1 MYEFRNTT
9 WQIWEMQ
16 KETKTLFAYIH
27 ESNIVCANLVGG
39 GLPTCL
45 QIARALIHATAF
57 ILLPLHPSPL
67 SRSLSLLST
76 YTSLRSS
83 ISVLSLSLSVFFA
96 TYMPLYLLAPPS
108 LSLSLSPILR
118 SILVVHSIL
127 LDLIVQQP
135 QTLCLFLEMNSL
147 SRSSRLS
154 VYIYNDTGYIFCLRF
169 FLQAIASFFPS

>member
-67 SRSLSLLST
+67 SRSLSLFST
-76 YTSLRSS
+76 YTSLRSF
-83 ISVLSLSLSVFFA
+83 ISVLSLSLSFSQRIC
-96 TYMPLYLLAPPS
+96 PSICLLLP